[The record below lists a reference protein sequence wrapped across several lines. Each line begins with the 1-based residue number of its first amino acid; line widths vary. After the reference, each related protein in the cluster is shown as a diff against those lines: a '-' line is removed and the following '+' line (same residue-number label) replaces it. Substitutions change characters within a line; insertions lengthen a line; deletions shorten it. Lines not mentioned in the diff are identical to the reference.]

1 MSEIDDLKAKLQD
14 RLGQAAPPAVINTG
28 SELLPVP
35 VQIKDAEIKSPGL
48 GSTSVLARLFQ
59 VLSGMLTPRPQNAKT
74 ATTAQLDQSLF
85 KVLIAQLGA
94 DTDGS
99 AQAQLIQSFA
109 GRPALKLQNLQ
120 KSFDLENLDDPVAAA
135 ALQHTLRHTVAA
147 EGGHLLIWGG
157 LNPEGYKL
165 RFSTSQAEEGA
176 FGLGTRLELPFTFTE
191 PATHVLYAAT
201 LAAMEAVT
209 DTQKN
214 WIRQALPVAA
224 MQAEELASRPSV
236 QMSMAQQRSVQIV
249 FGHVALAAADCT
261 SEGESAQWYDRAV
274 NSYRSAQKRI
284 NRNDPTWEQGL
295 IHRHLGSALTARA
308 DKAKDPIPLFKEAV
322 GEWRQAVE
330 FLTRASMPQEW
341 AQSQIKLGSALY
353 RLDLVTGDSELLRE
367 ALQALQGAL
376 QVYSRTETPQNWAD
390 TMHDMAQVLQ
400 IYGDQLKSPDVL
412 KKSIETCDS
421 ILQVYSRE
429 RTPLSWAKTQ
439 NTLGSALFL
448 FDRHKG
454 GNEHLDE
461 AENALESALAIF
473 KAHGAKGPAQVA
485 QRNLAHV
492 NRLKGQRKGHTIV
505 DPDWSNEAN
514 S

>member
-1 MSEIDDLKAKLQD
+1 MSEIDDLKAKLQGK
-14 RLGQAAPPAVINTG
+14 LGQDAPPAPRTG
-28 SELLPVP
+28 SELVPVP
-35 VQIKDAEIKSPGL
+35 FQVKDAEIKTNDSGAP
-48 GSTSVLARLFQ
+48 SVLTRLFQ
-59 VLSGMLTPRPQNAKT
+59 AINGMLAPRQQNAKSPPT
-74 ATTAQLDQSLF
+74 GQIDQSMF

-109 GRPALKLQNLQ
+109 GRPALKLQNLP
-120 KSFDLENLDDPVAAA
+120 KSFTLENLDDPVAAA

-165 RFSTSQAEEGA
+165 RFSTAQADEGA

-209 DTQKN
+209 DAQKN
-214 WIRQALPVAA
+214 WIRQALPAAA

-249 FGHVALAAADCT
+249 YGHIALAAAEYA
-261 SEGESAQWYDRAV
+261 SGAESAQWYERAV
-274 NSYRSAQKRI
+274 NSYRSAQKRV

-308 DKAKDPIPLFKEAV
+308 DKTSDPIPLFKEAV

-341 AQSQIKLGSALY
+341 AQSQIKLSSALY

-376 QVYSRTETPQNWAD
+376 QVYSRTETPQKWAD

-412 KKSIETCDS
+412 KKAIETCDS
-421 ILQVYSRE
+421 VLQVYSRE

-439 NTLGSALFL
+439 NTLGAALFL

-461 AENALESALAIF
+461 AESALESALAVF

-485 QRNLAHV
+485 ARNLAHV
-492 NRLKGQRKGHTIV
+492 NRLKGQRKNRTII
-505 DPDWSNEAN
+505 DPDWSNEA
-514 S
+514 